1 MQIRLSAASTATSR
15 LRVPFE
21 APPGVLRLDR
31 NEDPLGWP
39 QGLLDGFINTID
51 SSDLAAYPDTTEL
64 RTVIATELSMRNDN
78 VWVAAGCDEIIS
90 LTFRTYCE
98 AGDLVL
104 TLSPTY
110 GMYEVNAMSTGTR
123 IKTVRDSLD
132 SAAITEQIMDHIT
145 SDSPALVTLASPNQ
159 PTGTEFSVDQL
170 SCMAEGASLYGGV
183 LLVDEAYYGFG
194 STSAL
199 ELLQRFDN
207 VIIGRTFSKA
217 FGLAGLRVGYAVA
230 DAQRIE
236 ELSRLAPL
244 CESTRMGLSAALYVL
259 KHRSEH
265 QEHVEDL
272 IGGREA
278 LASTLLESLGNRI
291 LSPRANFV
299 VVAVPTV
306 HHGEEVVAT
315 LLERGIAVRL
325 VPDAGPLGPAI
336 RITSPG
342 LQRAKPIASAVIQAI
357 RDCRAHI

>member
-1 MQIRLSAASTATSR
+1 MHPRLSTASKSTSR
-15 LRVPFE
+15 FRVPFE
-21 APPGVLRLDR
+21 APLGVLRLDR
-31 NEDPLGWP
+31 NEDSIGWP
-39 QGLLDGFINTID
+39 QGLLDGFTSSIV

-64 RTVIATELSMRNDN
+64 RAVIATELSMRSENI
-78 VWVAAGCDEIIS
+78 WVAAGCDEVIS
-90 LTFRTYCE
+90 LTFRTYSE
-98 AGDLVL
+98 VGDLVL

-110 GMYEVNAMSTGTR
+110 GMYEVNAMSSGTR

-132 SAAITEQIMDHIT
+132 SVAMTEQIVAHIT
-145 SDSPALVTLASPNQ
+145 SDSPTLVALASPNQ

-170 SCMAEGASLYGGV
+170 SCMAEGASSYGGV
-183 LLVDEAYYGFG
+183 VLVDEAYYGFG

-230 DAQRIE
+230 NAQRIE

-244 CESTRMGLSAALYVL
+244 CESTRMGISAALYVL
-259 KHRSEH
+259 NHKSEH
-265 QEHVEDL
+265 QEHVENL
-272 IGGREA
+272 IEGREA
-278 LASTLLESLGNRI
+278 LASTLRGSLGNEV

-306 HHGEEVVAT
+306 HHGEEVVAA
-315 LLERGIAVRL
+315 LLERGIAVRS

-342 LQRAKPIASAVIQAI
+342 LQRAKAVARSVIQAL
-357 RDCRAHI
+357 RDCNADL